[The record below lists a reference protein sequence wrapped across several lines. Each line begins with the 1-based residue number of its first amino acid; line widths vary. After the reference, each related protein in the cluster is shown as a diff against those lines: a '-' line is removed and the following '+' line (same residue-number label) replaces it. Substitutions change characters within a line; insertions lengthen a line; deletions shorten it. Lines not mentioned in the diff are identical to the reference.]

1 MPYITEANLT
11 KELRMLEQYGLV
23 HREVYMQVPPKVEY
37 YLTEIGRDFLPVI
50 ETLANWAEKYGEYDK
65 DS

>member
-1 MPYITEANLT
+1 
-11 KELRMLEQYGLV
+11 MLEQYGLV